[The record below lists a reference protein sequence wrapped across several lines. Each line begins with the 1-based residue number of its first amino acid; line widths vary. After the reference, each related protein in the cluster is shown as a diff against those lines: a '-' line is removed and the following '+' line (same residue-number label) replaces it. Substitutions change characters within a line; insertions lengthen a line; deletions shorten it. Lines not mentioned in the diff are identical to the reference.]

1 MRQPKPEQFQFPW
14 MKPVDTVNHSL
25 WDTNREAR
33 QKQTL
38 LRLREAFKE
47 GERALIGWQQILPWL
62 TEHGFRGRGGVPVTK
77 QIVLGWRRRLG
88 CPVLAGCRAL
98 PRRMK
103 ASKPFTSNYLL
114 LAWALSL
121 FRSGGF
127 ELPFISAENP
137 PKAPNN
143 PDKIQ
148 YSTRDTP
155 PPLSPAA
162 NLREGTVQGGG
173 GRERGEQVAPSP
185 PIALPARSRI
195 RSVAQ
200 PLYKFGNS

>member
-1 MRQPKPEQFQFPW
+1 MRQPKPEQFQFPF
-14 MKPVDTVNHSL
+14 MKPVDDVNHSL

-33 QKQTL
+33 QQQTL

-47 GERALIGWQQILPWL
+47 GERALIGWEQILPWL

-88 CPVLAGCRAL
+88 CPVLPGCRAL
-98 PRRMK
+98 PRRMR

-114 LAWALSL
+114 LAWALCL

-127 ELPFISAENP
+127 DLPFISAETP
-137 PKAPNN
+137 SKAAANSE
-143 PDKIQ
+143 KSQ

-155 PPLSPAA
+155 PPPSPAP
-162 NLREGTVQGGG
+162 NLREGTVQGSGG
-173 GRERGEQVAPSP
+173 PESGEQVP
-185 PIALPARSRI
+185 PPGPVVLPARPRI

-200 PLYKFGNS
+200 PLYKFGDS